1 MDGRDVRTD
10 SSQQG
15 QFCPP
20 QEPFKAKPQNTMKQT
35 GNQKDSTAG
44 MQHNIHANVL
54 FTFYR
59 HCHSKQGVAW
69 YLASMINLPGDCRW
83 SRESLHLP
91 RNESF
96 SHKSDYEAGKL
107 NLNFLPGIPL
117 RKKMQESQVHFKNTD
132 LKLQAI
138 TAALSDHNA
147 YNKKNIMSRLDL
159 KRYSDIIRE
168 ERMYLNME

>member
-1 MDGRDVRTD
+1 MPPTGAFQGKATEHNETD
-10 SSQQG
+10 RKSKGFHSG
-15 QFCPP
+15 D
-20 QEPFKAKPQNTMKQT
+20 AT
-35 GNQKDSTAG
+35 
-44 MQHNIHANVL
+44 QHSCKCL
-54 FTFYR
+54 FTFNR
-59 HCHSKQGVAW
+59 HFHSKQGVAW
-69 YLASMINLPGDCRW
+69 HLASMINLPRDCRW